1 MTKAPPATLR
11 ERLRDPGFTPRVR
24 EVDALVD
31 LLGDDEVAKVAARA
45 IGRVGAPALDA
56 LRARFEGSVSPLRGH
71 IVKAIGGLVALPAA
85 VALLLAALDDADP
98 KTRRNAAIALG
109 HVAPVA
115 AVAPAAPVASV
126 APVAPAAP
134 VAPDA
139 EPGARADVEGALL
152 AAWERDPRPEMRRTV
167 AASLGKIGTARS
179 LPLLREAASAADAEL
194 ARIGDRARVMV
205 ERTASRD
212 VRGRVAPARSPARP
226 VAFVALC
233 RRGLEELLAA
243 ELRAV
248 AAVVEAHVDGP
259 GRVQARL
266 AGSIDA
272 LFAAR
277 TMLSFQFALPPEP
290 TRDGEAPAETVARAL
305 TSDAARDILA
315 TWTEGPVRYRLAWA
329 EGGHQRAATW
339 DAARAIG
346 ARAPELVNDPTS
358 STWEMIVSRADGV
371 VRAAIAPRA
380 LVDPRF
386 AWRRGDVPAA
396 SHPTVAAA
404 LARVAGV
411 REDDVVWDPFAG
423 SGGEIVERALLGPS
437 RALFGSDLDPRAIE
451 VARENVAA
459 AGLSSRVVLQVQDAL
474 GPAPAGV
481 TLIVTN
487 PPMGRRASR
496 TAGLDE
502 MLDRFVEHAAGAL
515 VPRGRL
521 AWLAPWPR
529 RSRAAGQRA
538 GLTLDYAQLV
548 DMGGFDAELQ
558 RWVK

>member
-1 MTKAPPATLR
+1 MTKAPQATLR

-24 EVDALVD
+24 EVDTLVD
-31 LLGDDEVAKVAARA
+31 LLAEDEVAKVAARA

-56 LRARFEGSVSPLRGH
+56 LRARFEASVPPLRGH
-71 IVKAIGGLVALPAA
+71 IVKAIGALVALPAA

-109 HVAPVA
+109 HVALD
-115 AVAPAAPVASV
+115 APSAAPT
-126 APVAPAAP
+126 
-134 VAPDA
+134 
-139 EPGARADVEGALL
+139 ARADVEAALL

-233 RRGLEELLAA
+233 RRGLEELLAV

-248 AAVVEAHVDGP
+248 AAVVETHVDGP
-259 GRVQARL
+259 GRVRARL

-277 TMLSFQFALPPEP
+277 TMLSFQFVLPPEP
-290 TRDGEAPAETVARAL
+290 SRDGEALSETVARAL

-346 ARAPELVNDPTS
+346 ARAPEFVNDPTS
-358 STWEMIVSRADGV
+358 STWEMVVSRGDGV

-411 REDDVVWDPFAG
+411 RDDDVVWDPFAG
-423 SGGEIVERALLGPS
+423 SGGEIVERALLGPC

-459 AGLSSRVVLQVQDAL
+459 AGLASRVVLQAQDAL

-502 MLDRFVEHAAGAL
+502 MLDRFVEHAASAL

-521 AWLAPWPR
+521 AWLAPWPK

>member
-1 MTKAPPATLR
+1 
-11 ERLRDPGFTPRVR
+11 VR
-24 EVDALVD
+24 
-31 LLGDDEVAKVAARA
+31 
-45 IGRVGAPALDA
+45 
-56 LRARFEGSVSPLRGH
+56 
-71 IVKAIGGLVALPAA
+71 
-85 VALLLAALDDADP
+85 
-98 KTRRNAAIALG
+98 
-109 HVAPVA
+109 
-115 AVAPAAPVASV
+115 
-126 APVAPAAP
+126 
-134 VAPDA
+134 
-139 EPGARADVEGALL
+139 
-152 AAWERDPRPEMRRTV
+152 
-167 AASLGKIGTARS
+167 
-179 LPLLREAASAADAEL
+179 
-194 ARIGDRARVMV
+194 
-205 ERTASRD
+205 
-212 VRGRVAPARSPARP
+212 
-226 VAFVALC
+226 
-233 RRGLEELLAA
+233 
-243 ELRAV
+243 
-248 AAVVEAHVDGP
+248 
-259 GRVQARL
+259 ARL

-277 TMLSFQFALPPEP
+277 TMLSFQFVLPPEP
-290 TRDGEAPAETVARAL
+290 SRDGEAPSETVARAL
-305 TSDAARDILA
+305 TSEAAREILA

-358 STWEMIVSRADGV
+358 STWEMIVSRGDGV

-380 LVDPRF
+380 LLDPRF

-423 SGGEIVERALLGPS
+423 SGGEIVERALLGPC
-437 RALFGSDLDPRAIE
+437 RALFASDLDPRAIE

-459 AGLSSRVVLQVQDAL
+459 AGLASRVVLQVQDAL

-481 TLIVTN
+481 TLVVTN

-496 TAGLDE
+496 AAGLDE
-502 MLDRFVEHAAGAL
+502 MLDRFVEHAAAAL

-529 RSRAAGQRA
+529 RSRVAAQRA